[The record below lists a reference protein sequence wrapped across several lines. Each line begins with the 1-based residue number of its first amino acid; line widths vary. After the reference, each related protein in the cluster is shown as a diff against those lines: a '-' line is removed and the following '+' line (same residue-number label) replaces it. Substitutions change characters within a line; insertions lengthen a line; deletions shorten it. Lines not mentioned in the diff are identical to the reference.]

1 MEEFKVDRIP
11 GSQFFD
17 IDGVADRSRPLPHMV
32 PSEAAFSAAAT
43 MLGIDPA
50 DTIIIYDRLGTFSSP
65 RAWWT
70 WKIFGHDKCA
80 RRCPESPAA
89 SHRCILQAWRVSRT
103 EPPSASE

>member
-1 MEEFKVDRIP
+1 MTTSMLLLAPATCCTRAERSGAEEFKAARIP

-43 MLGIDPA
+43 ALGIDAA
-50 DTIIIYDRLGTFSSP
+50 DTIVVYDRLGTFSSP

-70 WKIFGHDKCA
+70 WKIFGHERCVCLPPA
-80 RRCPESPAA
+80 RRAE
-89 SHRCILQAWRVSRT
+89 
-103 EPPSASE
+103 